1 VQSQSG
7 IYSSSVC
14 LNAPGEAHEEAKST
28 RSSVREP
35 GVEIAYGWSCDE
47 APKALKQ
54 MVASGDA
61 FVVGEDVLEHLMFVF
76 IDMQYRNWL
85 PARSSRLGTHAVL
98 TGAAPG

>member
-1 VQSQSG
+1 MQSQSG

-14 LNAPGEAHEEAKST
+14 LNAAGEAHEWAEST
-28 RSSVREP
+28 RSSVGEP

-54 MVASGDA
+54 MVASGAA

-76 IDMQYRNWL
+76 IEL
-85 PARSSRLGTHAVL
+85 VGRS
-98 TGAAPG
+98 